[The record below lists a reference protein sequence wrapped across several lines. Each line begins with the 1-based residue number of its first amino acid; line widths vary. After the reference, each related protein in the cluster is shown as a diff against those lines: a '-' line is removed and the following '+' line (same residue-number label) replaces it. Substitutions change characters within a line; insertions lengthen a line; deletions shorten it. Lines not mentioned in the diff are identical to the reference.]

1 MRHFLLTISL
11 IFGATAVSSFE
22 PLSQK
27 ESIELIER
35 GTIID
40 EHVHERRD
48 FAFKYRKSL
57 TVLEK
62 GNVYHCIITNTIDS
76 YPSIWVTCTKRK
88 EPEDR

>member
-1 MRHFLLTISL
+1 MKHLILTIIL

-40 EHVHERRD
+40 EHVNERSD
-48 FAFKYRKSL
+48 FVFEYRKAL
-57 TVLEK
+57 TVLEN
-62 GNVYHCIITNTIDS
+62 GNVYQCVITNTKDS

>member
-1 MRHFLLTISL
+1 MRHVLLMMFV
-11 IFGATAVSSFE
+11 FGATAVSSFE

-40 EHVHERRD
+40 EHVNERSD
-48 FAFKYRKSL
+48 FVFEYRKAL
-57 TVLEK
+57 TVLEN
-62 GNVYHCIITNTIDS
+62 GNVYQCVITNTKDS
-76 YPSIWVTCTKRK
+76 YPSIWVTCLKRK

>member
-1 MRHFLLTISL
+1 MKRLILTALLIL
-11 IFGATAVSSFE
+11 GATAVSSFE

-40 EHVHERRD
+40 EHVHVRED
-48 FAFKYRKSL
+48 FVFEYRKSL

-62 GNVYHCIITNTIDS
+62 GKVYQCIVTNDDS
-76 YPSIWVTCTKRK
+76 SFPSIWVTCGSRD
-88 EPEDR
+88 P